1 MKLLGGEIGGAI
13 DKDKFLF
20 LYQNEYGTLNDNQ
33 RGGLLDL
40 LGFIEADSDITDI
53 RWNAYELATVKHEC
67 AGTWQPIAEYG
78 KGKGRTYGEPDK
90 KTGLVYYGRGY
101 VQLTW
106 ADNYKTMGTF
116 TGADLYQNPDLAMQP
131 DIAYRIMSVGMRKG
145 LFTGVGLS
153 KYINVDK
160 CDYVNA
166 RRIINGTD
174 CAEKIAGY
182 ATTIEGMLQQC
193 VNEESATATA

>member
-1 MKLLGGEIGGAI
+1 MI
-13 DKDKFLF
+13 DCDKFIF
-20 LYQNEYGTLNDNQ
+20 LYQNEYGALNDHQ

-40 LGFIEADSDITDI
+40 LGFIQADPDVIDS
-53 RWNAYELATVKHEC
+53 RWIAYMLATTKHEC
-67 AGTWQPIAEYG
+67 RNTWWPIPEDG
-78 KGKGRTYGEPDK
+78 RGKGRTYGEPDK
-90 KTGLVYYGRGY
+90 KTGLIYYGRGY

-116 TGADLYQNPDLAMQP
+116 CGADLYHNPDLAMQP
-131 DIAYRIMSVGMRKG
+131 GIAYRIMSVGMRKG

-153 KYINVDK
+153 KYINADK

-174 CAEKIAGY
+174 CSDKIAGY
-182 ATTIEGMLQQC
+182 AEKIESMLREC
-193 VNEESATATA
+193 IA